1 MKIRHLTLTSLA
13 SLAMVATL
21 ASGTSAQV
29 NHDTMTDHASEP
41 TGQFQRIEQPLW
53 SRVAVTGAGLSLI
66 GLELWWFLLS
76 KPKSRQ
82 ATVTGGVQEVTVTV
96 DGGYD
101 PSYIVVQTGQPVRLN
116 FYRKD
121 PSSCLE
127 EVRFPDFRIAQA
139 LPVNQT
145 TAIEFT
151 PTQPGRYEF
160 ACGMN
165 MFRGTVEVVAE
176 DGDAISPVATATAEP
191 TDHQHHPSEATTTTA
206 AVASDD
212 GTAETLT
219 PEGIQTATVTAAKGY
234 QPNRIVVEAGRPV
247 RLDFRRDTPSGCY
260 SELLIPD
267 FGIAVD
273 LPEGKTVP
281 VEFTPT
287 QPGDYEFMCGMKM
300 NFGTIEVRP
309 GAGFLNGKTPVH
321 ATA

>member
-1 MKIRHLTLTSLA
+1 MKFIHIPLTTFA
-13 SLAMVATL
+13 SLGLALTL

-29 NHDTMTDHASEP
+29 NHDTMTDHAAEP

-53 SRVAVTGAGLSLI
+53 SRAAVTGAGLSLI

-76 KPKSRQ
+76 KPKSRK
-82 ATVTGGVQEVTVTV
+82 ATTTGGVQEVTVTV

-101 PSYIVVQTGQPVRLN
+101 PSHIVVQAGQRGRLN

-176 DGDAISPVATATAEP
+176 DGDTISSEAIAEPTAPQHYSPVAP
-191 TDHQHHPSEATTTTA
+191 TVAPDLLSEATEATI
-206 AVASDD
+206 
-212 GTAETLT
+212 T
-219 PEGIQTATVTAAKGY
+219 PEGIQTATVIAAKGY

-300 NFGTIEVRP
+300 NFGTIEVRSE
-309 GAGFLNGKTPVH
+309 AGSLNGKTPVH
-321 ATA
+321 AAA

>member
-1 MKIRHLTLTSLA
+1 MNVKHHSLTTLA
-13 SLAMVATL
+13 SLTL
-21 ASGTSAQV
+21 ALSLATGAPAQEDHGT
-29 NHDTMTDHASEP
+29 MDHSPEP

-53 SRVAVTGAGLSLI
+53 SKVAVTSAGLGLI

-76 KPKSRQ
+76 KPKSRK
-82 ATVTGGVQEVTVTV
+82 ATTTGGVQEVTVTV

-101 PSYIVVQTGQPVRLN
+101 PSYITVQAGQPVRLN
-116 FYRKD
+116 FFRKD

-127 EVRFPDFRIAQA
+127 EVRFPDFRIAQG

-145 TAIEFT
+145 TPIEFT

-176 DGDAISPVATATAEP
+176 EGNTVSPVAAATAAP
-191 TDHQHHPSEATTTTA
+191 TDPPHQHSVAAPAPFPEATA
-206 AVASDD
+206 A
-212 GTAETLT
+212 TLT

-234 QPNRIVVEAGRPV
+234 QPNRIIVEAGRPV
-247 RLDFRRDTPSGCY
+247 RLDVRRETPSGCY
-260 SELLIPD
+260 AQLLIPE
-267 FGIAVD
+267 FGVAVD
-273 LPEGKTVP
+273 LPEDKTIP

-287 QPGDYEFMCGMKM
+287 QPGEYEFMCGMKM

-309 GAGFLNGKTPVH
+309 GAGSLNGKTPVH
-321 ATA
+321 AAA

>member
-1 MKIRHLTLTSLA
+1 MKLKHLPLTTLA
-13 SLAMVATL
+13 SLSLALTL
-21 ASGTSAQV
+21 ASGTPAQM
-29 NHDTMTDHASEP
+29 NHDDIAPTS
-41 TGQFQRIEQPLW
+41 TGQFQRIDQPLW

-66 GLELWWFLLS
+66 GLELWWFLRS
-76 KPKSRQ
+76 KPKSRK
-82 ATVTGGVQEVTVTV
+82 ATTTGGVQAVTVVV

-101 PSYIVVQTGQPVRLN
+101 PSHIVVQAGQPVRLN

-160 ACGMN
+160 TCGMN
-165 MFRGTVEVVAE
+165 MFRGVVEVVA
-176 DGDAISPVATATAEP
+176 DDRDTVPPIATATAEL
-191 TDHQHHPSEATTTTA
+191 TDHQHQPSVAPPAVPVPSSETMEA
-206 AVASDD
+206 
-212 GTAETLT
+212 TLT

-247 RLDFRRDTPSGCY
+247 RLDFRRETPSSCY
-260 SELLIPD
+260 AQLLIPE
-267 FGIAVD
+267 FAIAVD
-273 LPEGKTVP
+273 LPEGKTIP

-287 QPGDYEFMCGMKM
+287 QPGEYEFMCGMKM

-309 GAGFLNGKTPVH
+309 GADALNIKTHTH

>member
-13 SLAMVATL
+13 SLAMVVTF

-29 NHDTMTDHASEP
+29 NHDTMTDHATEP

-53 SRVAVTGAGLSLI
+53 SRAAVTGAGLSLI

-76 KPKSRQ
+76 KPKSRK
-82 ATVTGGVQEVTVTV
+82 ATTTGGVQEVTVTV

-101 PSYIVVQTGQPVRLN
+101 PSHIVVQAGQPVQLN

-176 DGDAISPVATATAEP
+176 GEDAVPPITTATAEP
-191 TDHQHHPSEATTTTA
+191 TDHQHHLSVAPPAVPVPSAAATEAA
-206 AVASDD
+206 
-212 GTAETLT
+212 LT

-234 QPNRIVVEAGRPV
+234 QPSRIVVEAGRPV
-247 RLDFRRDTPSGCY
+247 RLDFRRETPSGCY
-260 SELLIPD
+260 AQLLIPD

-273 LPEGKTVP
+273 LPEGKTIP

-287 QPGDYEFMCGMKM
+287 QPGEYEFMCGMKM

-309 GAGFLNGKTPVH
+309 GAGSLNGKTPVH
-321 ATA
+321 AAA